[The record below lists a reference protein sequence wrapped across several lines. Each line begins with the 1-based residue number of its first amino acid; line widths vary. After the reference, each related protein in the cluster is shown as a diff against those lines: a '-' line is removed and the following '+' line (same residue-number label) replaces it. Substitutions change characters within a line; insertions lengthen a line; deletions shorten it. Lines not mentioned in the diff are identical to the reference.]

1 MSHTPTKV
9 AKKQQCKL
17 NYACLV
23 SDRMCV
29 PNEYKLYIYI
39 YIYMCVC
46 VPLSVLPTTI
56 FIINLFDIKSN
67 ILHIMIGEA

>member
-29 PNEYKLYIYI
+29 PMNTNYI

>member
-29 PNEYKLYIYI
+29 PMNTNYIYI
-39 YIYMCVC
+39 YIYIYVC

-67 ILHIMIGEA
+67 ILHIMIGET